1 MKLTEK
7 ELEIMNVL
15 WHGNGPLTASE
26 IIAASDNRTWKEGSV
41 YIIMKMLLK
50 KGAVVLAMHK
60 PTVSNTARAYS
71 PTLTAEEYVV
81 ANIASIQ
88 GETGMQLD
96 FPTLINH
103 LKKAVKGK

>member
-15 WHGNGPLTASE
+15 WRNGNPLTASE
-26 IIAASDNRTWKEGSV
+26 IIAASENRTWKEGSV

-50 KGAVVLAMHK
+50 KGAVILAMHK

-71 PTLTAEEYVV
+71 PTLTCEEYIV
-81 ANIASIQ
+81 ANIACIQ
-88 GETGMQLD
+88 GETGVQVDIPALV
-96 FPTLINH
+96 NH
-103 LKKAVKGK
+103 LKKIVK

>member
-15 WHGNGPLTASE
+15 WRSNGPLTASE

-50 KGAVVLAMHK
+50 KGAVILAMHK
-60 PTVSNTARAYS
+60 PTVSNTARAYA
-71 PTLTAEEYVV
+71 PTLTSEEYIV
-81 ANIASIQ
+81 ANLASIQ
-88 GETGMQLD
+88 SETGIHLD
-96 FPTLINH
+96 IPTLISH
-103 LKKAVKGK
+103 LKKTVEG